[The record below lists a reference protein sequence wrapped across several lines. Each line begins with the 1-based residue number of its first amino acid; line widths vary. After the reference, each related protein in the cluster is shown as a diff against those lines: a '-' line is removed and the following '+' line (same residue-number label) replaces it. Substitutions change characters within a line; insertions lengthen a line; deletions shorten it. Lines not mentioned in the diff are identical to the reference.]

1 MKAIQETNQA
11 TAQNIS
17 DPNLIHKKLKAEKS
31 NWSYAYPV
39 STIHGNGKHQLH
51 TSLLDDIEFAIY
63 EIKGGYFV
71 LIDFAKDYSS
81 LNDDAKKII
90 DANPKAK
97 ASILAWEK
105 EKFRWSD

>member
-1 MKAIQETNQA
+1 MNTSKDEA
-11 TAQNIS
+11 TTSVVQKQFC
-17 DPNLIHKKLKAEKS
+17 IHEKLKAENS
-31 NWSYAYPV
+31 HWSYAFPV
-39 STIHGNGKHQLH
+39 STVHGNGKHQLH
-51 TSLLDDIEFAIY
+51 TSLLDDVEFAVY
-63 EIKGGYFV
+63 EKTGTYFV
-71 LIDFAKDYSS
+71 LVDFAKDYSS